1 MGTIFA
7 FMGGPLLGFLKAFWK
22 PIAIIVAVLVVVA
35 AIHHR
40 GYSSGVAKTEKK
52 YTIIVTKANAERDS
66 ARAALIK
73 IEAAYEI
80 LKKEDDRIKAQQITA
95 AKAAVITDKQ
105 TAERVKAIRAR
116 VGKGA
121 TQAER
126 LRSLMEQQAQP

>member
-1 MGTIFA
+1 MGTILA

-40 GYSSGVAKTEKK
+40 GYSAGAAKAEKK
-52 YTIIVTKANAERDS
+52 YTVIVAKANAERDS
-66 ARAALIK
+66 AKAALIQV
-73 IEAAYEI
+73 EAAYEI
-80 LKKEDDRIKAQQITA
+80 LKKEDERIKAQQIAA
-95 AKAAVITDKQ
+95 AKAAAITDKQ
-105 TAERVKAIRAR
+105 TQERVKAIRAR
-116 VGKGA
+116 VGKGT